1 MKLSFKLAPP
11 TLPETVH
18 VDFRQ
23 CIVAGWAGRDL
34 AATEHHIEELAL
46 LGVARPSSVP
56 LFYRIASNQ
65 LVQDAVIDVV
75 GGDTSG
81 EAEVFLF
88 SHRGETL
95 VSLSSDHTDRKLE
108 AHSVA
113 LSKQI
118 CAKPVARQ
126 AWRHAEVADHWDALI
141 LRSWIEE
148 DGASVL
154 YQEGNLGTLL
164 PPLELAQRFFG
175 SARIP
180 EGSGMTCGTV
190 ATIGTIRPAPGLKM
204 ELFDPKLGRSITH
217 AYTLSVLPEVA

>member
-1 MKLSFKLAPP
+1 MKLSFELSSA
-11 TLPETVH
+11 TRPETVE
-18 VDFRQ
+18 VDFQQ

-46 LGVARPSSVP
+46 LGVTRPSSVP

-65 LVQDAVIDVV
+65 LVQDPIIDVV
-75 GGDTSG
+75 GEETSG

-88 SHRGETL
+88 SHQGETL

-118 CAKPVARQ
+118 CAKPLARH
-126 AWRHAEVADHWDALI
+126 AWRHAEVADHWDDLI
-141 LRSWIEE
+141 LRSWIKE
-148 DGASVL
+148 DGNPVL

-175 SARIP
+175 SIRVP

-190 ATIGTIRPAPGLKM
+190 STIGAIRPASGLKM

-217 AYTLSVLPEVA
+217 AYTLCVLPEIA